1 MDAFRNQTAVVAGAT
16 GALGEAIALTL
27 AREGANLG
35 LIGRNADKLD
45 ALIKKAKTAS
55 GIFRAY
61 QTDLT
66 SVEEIRKAVK
76 QIESDYKGVDIL
88 IHSAGDIVLGSFED
102 TLAEALDLLYHIN
115 VRAPYVLTQYLLP
128 QLKQQKGQ
136 IVFINSSICLQGAK
150 MNVGAYASTKFAL
163 KALTD
168 SLREEVNELG
178 IRVLSVYPGR
188 TASPMQVAVHEF
200 EDKIYQRE
208 RLLQP
213 QDIADTIVYALSLP
227 RTAEITDVSVRP
239 FLKT

>member
-1 MDAFRNQTAVVAGAT
+1 
-16 GALGEAIALTL
+16 
-27 AREGANLG
+27 
-35 LIGRNADKLD
+35 
-45 ALIKKAKTAS
+45 
-55 GIFRAY
+55 
-61 QTDLT
+61 
-66 SVEEIRKAVK
+66 
-76 QIESDYKGVDIL
+76 
-88 IHSAGDIVLGSFED
+88 
-102 TLAEALDLLYHIN
+102 
-115 VRAPYVLTQYLLP
+115 
-128 QLKQQKGQ
+128 
-136 IVFINSSICLQGAK
+136 